1 MMKKLLLVMLFA
13 LVLAA
18 CGTKEMS
25 DDVNNVPGN
34 NTDKVTQGSSKVKE
48 EKITLYKSDENAEN
62 TVPFEENFNSDDEEL
77 VPFIFST
84 VNEHDV
90 VLLDYTMEN
99 KDKSLVLNLGDD
111 IYTIQGSAGANMF
124 VETLA
129 RSYFENL
136 PELQDITFIY
146 KGSDEPILDH
156 MNIGEPYARQDFDM

>member
-1 MMKKLLLVMLFA
+1 MKKLLLIMLFA
-13 LVLAA
+13 LLLAA
-18 CGTKEMS
+18 CGTKETS

-34 NTDKVTQGSSKVKE
+34 NSDNVTQGSPGVKE
-48 EKITLYKSDENAEN
+48 EKITLYKSDENAEK
-62 TVPFEENFNSDDEEL
+62 TVPFEENFDSGEEEL
-77 VPFIFST
+77 VPFIFSK

-90 VLLDYTMEN
+90 ELLDYTMEN
-99 KDKSLVLNLGDD
+99 EDKRLVLNLGDD

-136 PELQDITFIY
+136 PELQDITFLY

-156 MNIGEPYARQDFDM
+156 MNIGLPYKRQDFDM

>member
-1 MMKKLLLVMLFA
+1 MKKLLLVMLFT

-18 CGTKEMS
+18 CGTKETS

-34 NTDKVTQGSSKVKE
+34 NSDNVTQGSSEVKE

-62 TVPFEENFNSDDEEL
+62 TVPFDENYDSGEEEL
-77 VPFIFST
+77 VPFIYSK

-90 VLLDYTMEN
+90 ELLDYTMEN
-99 KDKSLVLNLGDD
+99 EDKSLLLNLGDD

-136 PELQDITFIY
+136 PELQDITFLY
-146 KGSDEPILDH
+146 KGSDEPVLDH
-156 MNIGEPYARQDFDM
+156 MNVGLPYKRQDFDM

>member
-1 MMKKLLLVMLFA
+1 MKKLLMVVLFA

-18 CGTKEMS
+18 CGTKETS

-34 NTDKVTQGSSKVKE
+34 NTVDVTQGSPKVKE

-62 TVPFEENFNSDDEEL
+62 TVPFDENFDSGEEEL
-77 VPFIFST
+77 VPFIFSK

-90 VLLDYTMEN
+90 ELLDYTMEN
-99 KDKSLVLNLGDD
+99 EDKTLVLNLGDD

-136 PELQDITFIY
+136 PELQEVTFLY
-146 KGSDEPILDH
+146 KGSDEPVLDH
-156 MNIGEPYARQDFDM
+156 MNIGLPYKRQDFDM

>member
-1 MMKKLLLVMLFA
+1 MKKLLLIMLFA
-13 LVLAA
+13 LLLAA
-18 CGTKEMS
+18 CGTKETS

-34 NTDKVTQGSSKVKE
+34 NSDNETQGSPEVKE

-62 TVPFEENFNSDDEEL
+62 TVPFEENFVSGEEEL
-77 VPFIFST
+77 VPFIFSK

-90 VLLDYTMEN
+90 ELLDYTMEN
-99 KDKSLVLNLGDD
+99 EDKNLVLNLGDD
-111 IYTIQGSAGANMF
+111 IYTIQGSAGATMF

-136 PELQDITFIY
+136 PEVQEVTFLY

-156 MNIGEPYARQDFDM
+156 MNIGLPYKREDFDM

>member
-1 MMKKLLLVMLFA
+1 MKKLLLVMLFT

-18 CGTKEMS
+18 CGTKETS

-34 NTDKVTQGSSKVKE
+34 NSDNVTQGSSEVKE

-62 TVPFEENFNSDDEEL
+62 TVPFDENYDSGEEEL
-77 VPFIFST
+77 VPFIYSK

-90 VLLDYTMEN
+90 ELLDYTMEN
-99 KDKSLVLNLGDD
+99 EDKSLLLNLGDD

-136 PELQDITFIY
+136 PELQDITFLY
-146 KGSDEPILDH
+146 KGSDEPVLDH
-156 MNIGEPYARQDFDM
+156 MNIGLPYKRQDFDM

>member
-1 MMKKLLLVMLFA
+1 MRKLLLVMLFV

-18 CGTKEMS
+18 CGTKETS

-34 NTDKVTQGSSKVKE
+34 NSDNVTQGSPEVKE

-62 TVPFEENFNSDDEEL
+62 TVPFDENYDSSKEEL
-77 VPFIFST
+77 VPFIFSK
-84 VNEHDV
+84 VNEHEV
-90 VLLDYTMEN
+90 ELLDYTIEN
-99 KDKSLVLNLGDD
+99 EDKSLVLNLGDD

-136 PELQDITFIY
+136 PELQDITFLY

-156 MNIGEPYARQDFDM
+156 MNIGLPYKRQDFDM

>member
-1 MMKKLLLVMLFA
+1 MKKLLLVMLFT

-18 CGTKEMS
+18 CGTKETS

-34 NTDKVTQGSSKVKE
+34 NSDNVTQGSSEVKE

-62 TVPFEENFNSDDEEL
+62 TVPFDENYDSGEEEL
-77 VPFIFST
+77 VPFIYSK

-90 VLLDYTMEN
+90 ELLDYTMEN
-99 KDKSLVLNLGDD
+99 EDKSLLLNLGDD

-136 PELQDITFIY
+136 PELQDITFLY
-146 KGSDEPILDH
+146 KGSDEPMLDH
-156 MNIGEPYARQDFDM
+156 MNIGLPYKRQDFDM

>member
-1 MMKKLLLVMLFA
+1 MKKLLLVMLFA

-18 CGTKEMS
+18 CGTKETS

-34 NTDKVTQGSSKVKE
+34 NSDNMTQGSPEVKE
-48 EKITLYKSDENAEN
+48 ETITLYKSDENAEN
-62 TVPFEENFNSDDEEL
+62 TVPFDENFVRGEEEL
-77 VPFIFST
+77 VPFIFSK

-90 VLLDYTMEN
+90 ELLDYTLEN
-99 KDKSLVLNLGDD
+99 EDKSLVLNLGDD

-136 PELQDITFIY
+136 PELEDITFLY

-156 MNIGEPYARQDFDM
+156 MNIGLPYKRQDFDM